1 MDKRVLVWVFDID
14 GVISTNP
21 QFFSLLTYFLT
32 KKRNENLV
40 FVVTARNPNR
50 RKETI
55 RELDKWDIH
64 YTKLYFMPVDF
75 ARDFTTQGNWKKA
88 LVDSLNA
95 DMWFDNDFKWYEK
108 ECGIDFS
115 DMRCRRIEI

>member
-32 KKRNENLV
+32 KKRNECKV
-40 FVVTARNPNR
+40 YIVTARNPNR
-50 RKETI
+50 AVDTI
-55 RELDKWDIH
+55 EELLMWNIKYNDI
-64 YTKLYFMPVDF
+64 YFMPADLT
-75 ARDFTTQGNWKKA
+75 RDFTTQGNWKKDI
-88 LVDSLNA
+88 VQGLNA
-95 DMWFDNDFKWYEK
+95 DLWFDNDFKWYER

-115 DMRCRRIEI
+115 NLKCKRIEI